1 MLSIIFYLG
10 VNTVLF
16 RSFWE
21 TKIRSFC
28 CQNLNGLLRNFDSF
42 FLKKKK
48 YDLSQGQ
55 RYSAVRQ
62 GLALP
67 SWAGLGHLRKKQSG
81 FPDISLVTH
90 THTHTHTLFLTHWFG
105 KDPSSLPQY
114 PHSPSSS
121 VIKFHKAKDGIE
133 TRFPAMRSTW
143 KYCVNWYS
151 LLKDQCDY
159 LCPFSLLRSGMS
171 PRW

>member
-10 VNTVLF
+10 VNAVLF

-48 YDLSQGQ
+48 VWSITRTKVFCSEARPGFAILSW
-55 RYSAVRQ
+55 VR
-62 GLALP
+62 P
-67 SWAGLGHLRKKQSG
+67 FEEETKW
-81 FPDISLVTH
+81 ISRHFFGH